1 MIDMQNDISSLLS
14 IYIQVAQPFIL
25 HGRFESINN
34 AEGFIREEID
44 AKPFLKI
51 GCTEKECFNSEILR
65 IGAPD
70 HGSLVN
76 FV

>member
-1 MIDMQNDISSLLS
+1 MTFHHFLAYTYRLLNLLS
-14 IYIQVAQPFIL
+14 CMA
-25 HGRFESINN
+25 GFESINN
-34 AEGFIREEID
+34 TEGFVREEID